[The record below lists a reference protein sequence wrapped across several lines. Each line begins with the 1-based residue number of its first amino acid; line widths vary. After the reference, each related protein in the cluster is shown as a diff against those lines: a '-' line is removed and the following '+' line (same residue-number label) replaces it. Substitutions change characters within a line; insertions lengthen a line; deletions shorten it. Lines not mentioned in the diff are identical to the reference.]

1 MAALFNEIFTLS
13 IMAFAVGMDAFS
25 VGFGMGMINLRLK
38 QVFWIGLTVG
48 VFHIWMPLLGMA
60 SGRLLSEKMGMIAT
74 YGGGLLLILIGLQ
87 MFLASFKEEESH
99 RFYPVG
105 FGLFM
110 FALSVSMDSFSLGLT
125 LGIFGARTLT
135 ALLLF
140 GLFSTIL
147 TWAGLLSGKRLK
159 GFLGNYSEALG
170 GLILF
175 FFGIKLLIP
184 V

>member
-1 MAALFNEIFTLS
+1 MAAVFNEIFTLS

-25 VGFGMGMINLRLK
+25 VGFGMGMIHLRLK

-48 VFHIWMPLLGMA
+48 IFHIWMPLLGMA

-74 YGGGLLLILIGLQ
+74 YGGGLLLIFIGLQ
-87 MFLASFKEEESH
+87 MFLSSFKEESN
-99 RFYPVG
+99 RFSPVG
-105 FGLFM
+105 FGLLM

-140 GLFSTIL
+140 GLFSTVL

-159 GFLGNYSEALG
+159 GLLGSYSEALG

-184 V
+184 A